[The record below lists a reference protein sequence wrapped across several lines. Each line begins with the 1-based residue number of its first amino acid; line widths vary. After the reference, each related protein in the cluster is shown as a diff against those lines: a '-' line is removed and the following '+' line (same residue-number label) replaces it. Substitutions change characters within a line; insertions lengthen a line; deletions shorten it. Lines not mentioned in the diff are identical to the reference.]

1 VTIWEIHYEECNGKV
16 SVEPKEGFADMYLLR
31 TGDGGGALYL
41 FRDDALKDHNNQCSH
56 AIEVFEH
63 TVPDDVE
70 RLVADYGH

>member
-1 VTIWEIHYEECNGKV
+1 MLLHHFEWR
-16 SVEPKEGFADMYLLR
+16 SASREGFADMYLLR

-70 RLVADYGH
+70 RLVVAYGH